1 VTSDELKQTSD
12 ELKQQIAAAFD
23 IDPADMCLLE
33 PTCEEVQLK
42 YERKQH
48 AAAVK
53 HEQWATAVRLGA
65 LLPPGMTWVVE

>member
-1 VTSDELKQTSD
+1 MTSD

-33 PTCEEVQLK
+33 PPREEVQFK
-42 YERKQH
+42 AEREQY

-53 HEQWATAVRLGA
+53 HEQWATAVRLSA